1 MIRSILMLGLC
12 FAHVATSW
20 LLPPP
25 PTKLTSSSSLTPKS
39 TQQQTTSNLALIL
52 SAAAVVTPLTA
63 VQQVLAAATEADSVA
78 SIAVPY
84 DDTTNP
90 LSTYLGKKATLIVNV
105 ASECAL
111 TPQYEDLV
119 QLYNQYKDQGFT
131 VLGFPCNQ
139 FGSQEPE
146 EDAKKIRSAMKARFG
161 AEFPIFNR
169 IEVNGFGEHPL
180 YTKLKATEGIA
191 TSSVKKISWNF
202 EKVPA
207 RPLALL
213 LFFPS
218 PRVVLTFLPFIM

>member
-1 MIRSILMLGLC
+1 MIRSILILGC

-63 VQQVLAAATEADSVA
+63 VQQVLAAVTEADSVA

-207 RPLALL
+207 RPLVACLL
-213 LFFPS
+213 